1 MSNDPDEKLAE
12 ELLESIFKA
21 SRTFRN
27 WMREDIS
34 FSVPQFRIL
43 SYVNRNK
50 DCSIDDIALYLGVS
64 KPTASKIV
72 EKMRLKELLYRIE
85 NRNDRRKVAIGL
97 TGKGAKVLE
106 EARFKAILKLKNRLS
121 MIDINSK
128 SQLRDALKI
137 LAGLTG

>member
-1 MSNDPDEKLAE
+1 MSNDHDEKLAE

-27 WMREDIS
+27 WMKEDNS

-72 EKMRLKELLYRIE
+72 EKMRLKKLLYRIE
-85 NRNDRRKVAIGL
+85 NKKDRRKVAIGL
-97 TGKGAKVLE
+97 TSKGVKVLE
-106 EARFKAILKLKNRLS
+106 EARSKAILKLKNRLS
-121 MIDINSK
+121 EIDTKSK
-128 SQLRDALKI
+128 SQLRDALRI
-137 LAGLTG
+137 LAELTG

>member
-1 MSNDPDEKLAE
+1 LSNDPDEKLAE

-72 EKMRLKELLYRIE
+72 EKMRLKKLLYRIE
-85 NRNDRRKVAIGL
+85 NRKIEERLLSASQVKGQRSSRKQGL
-97 TGKGAKVLE
+97 
-106 EARFKAILKLKNRLS
+106 RQS
-121 MIDINSK
+121 
-128 SQLRDALKI
+128 
-137 LAGLTG
+137 

>member
-1 MSNDPDEKLAE
+1 MSNDHDEKLAE

-27 WMREDIS
+27 WMKEDNS

-64 KPTASKIV
+64 KPTASKMV
-72 EKMRLKELLYRIE
+72 EKMRLKKLLYRIE
-85 NRNDRRKVAIGL
+85 NKKDRRKVAIGL
-97 TGKGAKVLE
+97 TSKGVKVLE
-106 EARFKAILKLKNRLS
+106 EARLKAILKLKNRLS
-121 MIDINSK
+121 EIDTKSK
-128 SQLRDALKI
+128 SQLRDALRI
-137 LAGLTG
+137 LAELTG

>member
-27 WMREDIS
+27 WMKEDNS

-43 SYVNRNK
+43 SYINRNK
-50 DCSIDDIALYLGVS
+50 DCSIDDIALYLRVS

-72 EKMRLKELLYRIE
+72 EKMRLKKLLYRIE
-85 NRNDRRKVAIGL
+85 NKKDRRKVAIGL
-97 TGKGAKVLE
+97 TSKGVKVLE
-106 EARFKAILKLKNRLS
+106 EARLKAILKLKNRLS
-121 MIDINSK
+121 EIDTKSK
-128 SQLRDALKI
+128 SQLRDALRI
-137 LAGLTG
+137 LAELTG